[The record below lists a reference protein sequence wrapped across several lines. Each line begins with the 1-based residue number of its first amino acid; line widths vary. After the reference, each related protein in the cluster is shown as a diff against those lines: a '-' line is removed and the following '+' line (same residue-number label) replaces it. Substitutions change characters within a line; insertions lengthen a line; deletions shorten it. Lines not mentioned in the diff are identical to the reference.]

1 MNWDEI
7 IVKNFGPEFEPEVDL
22 RGIVDLH
29 IHSAPDI
36 RVRRHNDIEIAALAR
51 KVGARAIV
59 IKSHVVPTMDR
70 AYILQQLMPE
80 IGIYGGITLNPQVG
94 GINPDAVE
102 VAIFQGAKIVWL
114 PTMHSSN
121 GHQAAG
127 KPGGVESVIDGKV
140 VPELVEVL
148 KKIAASNIVL
158 ATGHLSP
165 REIFIVVEKAKEL
178 GVEKILI
185 NHPENRFVNMT
196 LADQKEL
203 SGYGVFFERCYARPI
218 GNGKYELNFADNL
231 KAIESV
237 GYQST
242 IIATDGGQVENPI
255 WSIAMGQHLKFLR
268 QAGLSQE
275 SIDQMIRV
283 FPARLLGLS

>member
-7 IVKNFGPEFEPEVDL
+7 IVKNFGPSYEPEVDL
-22 RGIVDLH
+22 SGIVDLH
-29 IHSAPDI
+29 IHSDPDI
-36 RVRRHNDIEIAALAR
+36 RKRRHNDIEIAALAR

-70 AYILQQLMPE
+70 AFILQQLMPE
-80 IGIYGGITLNPQVG
+80 IGIYGGVTLNPQVG

-121 GHQAAG
+121 GYRAAG
-127 KPGGVESVIDGKV
+127 KPGGVESVVDGKV
-140 VPELVEVL
+140 VPALVEVM
-148 KKIAASNIVL
+148 KQIAKANIVL

-165 REIFIVVEKAKEL
+165 QEIFVVVEKAKEL
-178 GVEKILI
+178 GVEKIII
-185 NHPENRFVNMT
+185 NHPENRFVNMSI
-196 LADQKEL
+196 ADQKEL
-203 SGYGVFFERCYARPI
+203 SGYGVFFERCYARPVSH
-218 GNGKYELNFADNL
+218 GNYVLNFEDNL

-255 WSIAMGQHLKFLR
+255 WSIAMGQHLSYLR
-268 QAGLSQE
+268 QAGLSQDC
-275 SIDQMIRV
+275 IDQMIRV
-283 FPARLLGLS
+283 NPAKMLGLS